1 MIVKL
6 TLNQISWIKGKL
18 SALSIGRYVER
29 SNSDSAAQKADY
41 IEFLMFERTFK
52 QNLGAIDGEID
63 PSNEEEDLESSK
75 IVYLSDDEIS
85 WIKNELSLAPALLTI
100 KESESRSEGER
111 DFYVQAKI
119 FCANFKQEIDKI
131 NPSAEEFHFR
141 WNTAIEP
148 CTKTGSF
155 AASNNIAVPC
165 AVSQSLKGDTGNP
178 DANQ

>member
-41 IEFLMFERTFK
+41 IEAQKFESAFK

-63 PSNEEEDLESSK
+63 PSNEEEDLESSTN
-75 IVYLSDDEIS
+75 VDLSDDEIS

-119 FCANFKQEIDKI
+119 FCANFKQEIDKT
-131 NPSAEEFHFR
+131 SAEEFHFR

-165 AVSQSLKGDTGNP
+165 AVSQSLKGGTGKP